1 MNAYMVKGHNSILRN
16 VKCLVT
22 NNHVANGESRIQLDC

>member
-1 MNAYMVKGHNSILRN
+1 MNAYTVKGNSSILRN
-16 VKCLVT
+16 VKRLVT